1 MNYPFNSVGEF
12 SPENSVKSSLF
23 YLSCEIRI
31 IHSTMMKIKLPWG
44 GKNGGKFNWKS
55 ALRMSW
61 WNNKKKLYLILC
73 WEWKSERAN
82 KTIHRTAKR
91 NAIIAAFF
99 ASLPHST
106 FCLFCSFSELL
117 MLSKLHQTPQH
128 FFLAGCFF
136 LCDFQW
142 VTNRFSSTHSE
153 RLSITANI
161 HHLWDVVKNEA
172 SGGSY
177 TIRFHHSIPIG
188 EKGRE
193 LLKNFLEKLWK
204 DFWEGTRK
212 AIPLRRTI
220 LRLFNATLCEYRS
233 LGNWNLIEAL
243 LARGSFFPPIWGIE
257 EKKWE

>member
-128 FFLAGCFF
+128 FFFGGMFF
-136 LCDFQW
+136 FVW
-142 VTNRFSSTHSE
+142 FSMGNKS
-153 RLSITANI
+153 LFI
-161 HHLWDVVKNEA
+161 HPLGEIVNHRKYSSPLRCGEEWSVWRVIYNP
-172 SGGSY
+172 
-177 TIRFHHSIPIG
+177 IPSLHPDRR
-188 EKGRE
+188 KR
-193 LLKNFLEKLWK
+193 
-204 DFWEGTRK
+204 EGTLEEFFGK
-212 AIPLRRTI
+212 AVKRLLRGYEKSNPI
-220 LRLFNATLCEYRS
+220 KKDHS
-233 LGNWNLIEAL
+233 S
-243 LARGSFFPPIWGIE
+243 SF
-257 EKKWE
+257 